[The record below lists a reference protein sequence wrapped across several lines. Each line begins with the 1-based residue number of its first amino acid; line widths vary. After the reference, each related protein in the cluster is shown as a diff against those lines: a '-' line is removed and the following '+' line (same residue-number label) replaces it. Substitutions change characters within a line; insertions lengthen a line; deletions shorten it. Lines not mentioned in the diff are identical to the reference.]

1 LCIQGMEQIRRMN
14 KDGTVRARQMYEKA
28 IALDPNYALAYR
40 LLANTYAMEVPLRL
54 TKNPRQSI
62 ARAMELTQKALAL
75 DESLA
80 SAHSLLGYLYTLM
93 RQHDKGILECERGV
107 VLEPNSAHAHFFLN
121 LALRYAGRAKEAI
134 TMCKEAIR
142 LDPIPMSGY
151 YQGLTNAY
159 CLTGQYEEAITAGR
173 KAVHIEPN
181 NLIAHVFL
189 AAAYSLDGQEEEA
202 HIEAVEVLRI
212 NPKFSVDHWEKTIP
226 YRNKADKE
234 LIIGALR
241 KAGLK

>member
-1 LCIQGMEQIRRMN
+1 M
-14 KDGTVRARQMYEKA
+14 T
-28 IALDPNYALAYR
+28 
-40 LLANTYAMEVPLRL
+40 
-54 TKNPRQSI
+54 
-62 ARAMELTQKALAL
+62 
-75 DESLA
+75 
-80 SAHSLLGYLYTLM
+80 LGYLYTLM
-93 RQHDKGILECERGV
+93 RQHDKGISECERGV
-107 VLEPNSAHAHFFLN
+107 ALEPNSAGAYFFLN

-142 LDPIPMSGY
+142 LDPIPLSGY

-159 CLTGQYEEAITAGR
+159 CLTGQYDEAITAGR

-189 AAAYSLDGQEEEA
+189 AAAYSLHDREEEA
-202 HIEAVEVLRI
+202 HIEAGEVLRI